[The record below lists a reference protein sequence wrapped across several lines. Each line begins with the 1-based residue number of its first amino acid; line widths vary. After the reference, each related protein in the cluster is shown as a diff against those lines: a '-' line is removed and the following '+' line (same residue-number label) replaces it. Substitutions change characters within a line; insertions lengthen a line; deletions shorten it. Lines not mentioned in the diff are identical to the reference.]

1 MKVSPLSI
9 MVLLALSHS
18 AFSATTEEVT
28 NNAAEAQPVG
38 FWVGAGLGVGR
49 LDDSVP
55 GNTVKESSSAFS
67 AKINGGYDFNEYF
80 GVYGSYD
87 FYQNRLM
94 ANYIHIGSMG
104 VLGKI
109 ALTDD
114 INFLGKAGGALVS
127 NGDNS
132 NGFAGTIGLGLE
144 YQLTHRISTVA
155 GVDYYNDI
163 EFSRQHTGDL
173 YQAYWGLNY
182 RFNQP
187 NTPLVVTKEIEVIK
201 EVPVEIPKE
210 VKVEKIDP
218 IILSQSTGE
227 KLFAN
232 NSSVLTSTTSLKR
245 LLDVLKD
252 APASHATIV
261 GYTDSRGRAQYNQW
275 LSERRAKS
283 VADYFI
289 QHGIDESRIT
299 YSGMGEQNPIANN
312 ATTEGRA
319 QNRRVEISID

>member
-1 MKVSPLSI
+1 MKVSPLSV

-18 AFSATTEEVT
+18 AFSASIEEVT
-28 NNAAEAQPVG
+28 NNATEAQPVG
-38 FWVGAGLGVGR
+38 FWVGAGLGAGQ
-49 LDDSVP
+49 LDDSIP
-55 GNTVKESSSAFS
+55 GNMMKESSSAFS
-67 AKINGGYDFNEYF
+67 GKINGGYDFNEYF
-80 GVYGSYD
+80 GMYGSYD

-109 ALTDD
+109 ALSDD

-144 YQLTHRISTVA
+144 YQLTHRISAVA
-155 GVDYYNDI
+155 GMDYYNDI
-163 EFSRQHTGDL
+163 EFSRHHTGDL

-187 NTPLVVTKEIEVIK
+187 DTPLVVTKEIEVIK
-201 EVPVEIPKE
+201 EVPVEVIKE
-210 VKVEKIDP
+210 VEVEKKSP
-218 IILSQSTGE
+218 IILSSSTGE

-232 NSSVLTSTTSLKR
+232 NSSILTSKKSLEK
-245 LLDVLKD
+245 LLEVLKE

-261 GYTDSRGRAQYNQW
+261 GYTDSRGQAQYNQW

-289 QHGIDESRIT
+289 QHGINKSRIT
-299 YSGMGEQNPIANN
+299 YSGMGEQNSIANN
-312 ATTEGRA
+312 TTAEGRA